1 MVNAFRTPEFVLFIL
16 TVEIFLLVLASSFG
30 VGSSRSNVS
39 YSDSVSISL
48 WQFAILMVIA
58 TWIVILYL
66 ASVRM
71 FNRMKNNIKDE
82 VDYYFGI
89 KALKEHHIYVL
100 ITYLLVIGLGLYC
113 YQFLHNSTA
122 FFACIFLPLILLAT
136 NKLIEEWV
144 NNEYQM
150 LANIP

>member
-1 MVNAFRTPEFVLFIL
+1 
-16 TVEIFLLVLASSFG
+16 
-30 VGSSRSNVS
+30 
-39 YSDSVSISL
+39 
-48 WQFAILMVIA
+48 MVIA
-58 TWIVILYL
+58 TWIVIVYL

-82 VDYYFGI
+82 VDYYFGM

-100 ITYLLVIGLGLYC
+100 ITYFMVIGLGLYC
-113 YQFLHNSTA
+113 NYFLHNSTA
-122 FFACIFLPLILLAT
+122 LFACIFLPLILLAT

-150 LANIP
+150 LANIPEYNRRIEKLNKVIEKKEKAIARQKGKSRIEAGKDHA